1 MSEHTGIEWT
11 DATWNPWH
19 GCHKVSPG
27 CKFCY
32 MYREKHR
39 YGQDPNVVN
48 RSKTKFT
55 EPLKWITPR
64 MVFTCSWSDW
74 LIEEADQWREQAY
87 EIIRMTKRHIY
98 QILTKR
104 PERAAGRVPIPPLP
118 NIWFGVSVENR
129 ATLHRV
135 DTLREI
141 PAELRFLS
149 LEPLLEDLGKLNLSG
164 IDWVIAGGES
174 GPGARASSPDWFR
187 SIRDQCQ
194 VAAVPFFFKQWGE
207 FVDWDNLTEEAYNR
221 FDTAGEA
228 PRDGL
233 IRIGKKAAGALL
245 DGREWREFPKTAT
258 PRV

>member
-1 MSEHTGIEWT
+1 MSENTGIEWT
-11 DATWNPWH
+11 NSTWNPWH

-55 EPLKWITPR
+55 EPLKWIEPR

-74 LIEEADQWREQAY
+74 LIEEADPWREQAY
-87 EIIRMTKRHIY
+87 EIIRMTERHTY

-104 PERAAGRVPIPPLP
+104 PERAAGRVPVPPFP
-118 NIWFGVSVENR
+118 NIWWGVSVENR
-129 ATLHRV
+129 ATLHRI
-135 DTLREI
+135 DTLRTI
-141 PAELRFLS
+141 PAALRFLS
-149 LEPLLEDLGKLNLSG
+149 LEPLLEDLGELNLSG

-174 GPGARASSPDWFR
+174 GMAARPAPPEWFR

-194 VAAVPFFFKQWGE
+194 AAGVPFFFKQWGE
-207 FVDWDNLTEEAYNR
+207 WVPVHNLLEHPVSYS
-221 FDTAGEA
+221 DVPCG
-228 PRDGL
+228 DGTH
-233 IRIGKKAAGALL
+233 RRMFNVGKKAAGAVL
-245 DGREWREFPKTAT
+245 DGREWREFPAGGNA
-258 PRV
+258 